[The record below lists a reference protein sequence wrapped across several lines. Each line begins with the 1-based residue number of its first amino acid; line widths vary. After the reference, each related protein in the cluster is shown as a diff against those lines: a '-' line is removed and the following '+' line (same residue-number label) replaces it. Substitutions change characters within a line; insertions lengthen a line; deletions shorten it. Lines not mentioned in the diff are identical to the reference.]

1 MHYFD
6 YSTPSDARAMSGLDP
21 AEEESTTEYSIDDVY
36 KMLDSIDQR
45 LSDLQISNTKS
56 SRSSEVA
63 STGSDMG
70 TSTDAMLA
78 SITDASGKI
87 SDNTEKSS
95 VWIMVLAFII
105 VIFELK
111 RMIRGSVKQWV
122 SKGD

>member
-6 YSTPSDARAMSGLDP
+6 YSTPSDARAMSGLDSS
-21 AEEESTTEYSIDDVY
+21 EEESTTEYSIDDVY

-45 LSDLQISNTKS
+45 LSDLQISSAKKDGFSRNEADSVEIS
-56 SRSSEVA
+56 S
-63 STGSDMG
+63 
-70 TSTDAMLA
+70 STDAMLA

-95 VWIMVLAFII
+95 MWIMVLAFII

-111 RMIRGSVKQWV
+111 RMIRGSVKQWI

>member
-45 LSDLQISNTKS
+45 LSDLQISSAKKDGFSRNEADSVETS
-56 SRSSEVA
+56 S
-63 STGSDMG
+63 
-70 TSTDAMLA
+70 STDAMLA

-87 SDNTEKSS
+87 SNNTEKSS
-95 VWIMVLAFII
+95 IWIMVLAFII

-111 RMIRGSVKQWV
+111 RMIRGSVKQWI

>member
-21 AEEESTTEYSIDDVY
+21 AEEESSTEYSIDDVY

-45 LSDLQISNTKS
+45 LSDLQISSAKKDGFSRNEADSVEIS
-56 SRSSEVA
+56 S
-63 STGSDMG
+63 
-70 TSTDAMLA
+70 STDAMLA

-95 VWIMVLAFII
+95 MWIMVLAFII

-111 RMIRGSVKQWV
+111 RMIRGSVKQWI